1 MSYTRL
7 SSNFQPKTASW
18 SRREALVRM
27 IGLSTLAFW
36 PNFADGATE
45 TEIQPAPPMTS
56 TILTADGYPLFIKQ
70 FKGRPLLINFWA
82 TWCPPC
88 VAELP
93 SLDRAVT
100 KLASEVAVL
109 LISVDRGGSNKALP
123 FLQKRGIGSPNLA
136 FDPTATLSREM
147 GVRGLPTSFLI
158 SADQQ
163 YSWIYIG
170 PREWS
175 DAKMITELKHL
186 AQKTNLIKKSTNR
199 EQSN

>member
-1 MSYTRL
+1 
-7 SSNFQPKTASW
+7 
-18 SRREALVRM
+18 M
-27 IGLSTLAFW
+27 IGLSTFALW
-36 PNFADGATE
+36 PDFADGAT
-45 TEIQPAPPMTS
+45 TVPEIQIAPPMTS
-56 TILTADGYPLFIKQ
+56 TTLNADGSPLFIKQ
-70 FKGRPLLINFWA
+70 FMGRPLLINFWA

-93 SLDRAVT
+93 ALDRAVT

-123 FLQKRGIGSPNLA
+123 FLRERGIRRPNLA
-136 FDPTATLSREM
+136 FDAKATLSREM

-170 PREWS
+170 PREWN
-175 DAKMITELKHL
+175 DAKMIAELKQL
-186 AQKTNLIKKSTNR
+186 ARKPNLLKKSINSG
-199 EQSN
+199 QSN